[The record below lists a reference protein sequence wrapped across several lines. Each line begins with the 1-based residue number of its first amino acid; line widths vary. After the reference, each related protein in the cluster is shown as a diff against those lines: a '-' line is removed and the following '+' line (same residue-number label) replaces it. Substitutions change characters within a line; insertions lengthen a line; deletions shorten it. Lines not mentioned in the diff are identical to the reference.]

1 MSAEIFAHL
10 SSPEALLPAIV
21 QDAQSKEVLML
32 AWVNSEALKKT
43 IETRRAT
50 FWSRSRNQLWTKGE
64 TSGHVQFVRSVA
76 LDCDADCVLLEVDQ
90 VGPACHTGTHR
101 CFDTRHW
108 DVAAHHLADGG
119 AG

>member
-10 SSPEALLPAIV
+10 SSTEALLPAIV
-21 QDAQSKEVLML
+21 QDAQSKEVLMW

-64 TSGHVQFVRSVA
+64 TSGNLQEIVNISF
-76 LDCDADCVLLEVDQ
+76 DCDADSLLFSVQ
-90 VGPACHTGTHR
+90 SHGPACHTGERT
-101 CFDTRHW
+101 CFYRQID
-108 DVAAHHLADGG
+108 LS
-119 AG
+119 

>member
-64 TSGHVQFVRSVA
+64 TSGNLQEIVNISF
-76 LDCDADCVLLEVDQ
+76 DCDADSLLFSVQ
-90 VGPACHTGTHR
+90 SHGPACHTGERT
-101 CFDTRHW
+101 CFYREIENSP
-108 DVAAHHLADGG
+108 
-119 AG
+119 

>member
-1 MSAEIFAHL
+1 MSPEIFAHL

-32 AWVNSEALKKT
+32 AWVNSEALKKS

-64 TSGHVQFVRSVA
+64 TSGNLQEIVNISF
-76 LDCDADCVLLEVDQ
+76 DCDADSLLFSVQ
-90 VGPACHTGTHR
+90 SHGPACHTGERT
-101 CFDTRHW
+101 CFYRQID
-108 DVAAHHLADGG
+108 LS
-119 AG
+119 

>member
-64 TSGHVQFVRSVA
+64 TSGNLQEIVNIGF
-76 LDCDADCVLLEVDQ
+76 DCDADSLLFSVQ
-90 VGPACHTGTHR
+90 SHGPACHTGERT
-101 CFDTRHW
+101 CFYREIENSP
-108 DVAAHHLADGG
+108 
-119 AG
+119 

>member
-32 AWVNSEALKKT
+32 AWVNSEALRKT

-50 FWSRSRNQLWTKGE
+50 F
-64 TSGHVQFVRSVA
+64 
-76 LDCDADCVLLEVDQ
+76 
-90 VGPACHTGTHR
+90 
-101 CFDTRHW
+101 
-108 DVAAHHLADGG
+108 
-119 AG
+119 

>member
-10 SSPEALLPAIV
+10 SSTEALLPAIV

-64 TSGHVQFVRSVA
+64 TSGNLQEIVNISF
-76 LDCDADCVLLEVDQ
+76 DCDADSLLFSVQ
-90 VGPACHTGTHR
+90 SHGPACHTGERT
-101 CFDTRHW
+101 CFYRQID
-108 DVAAHHLADGG
+108 LS
-119 AG
+119 

>member
-10 SSPEALLPAIV
+10 SSHEALLPAIV

-64 TSGHVQFVRSVA
+64 TSGNLQEIVNISF
-76 LDCDADCVLLEVDQ
+76 DCDADSLLFSVQ
-90 VGPACHTGTHR
+90 SHGPACHTGERT
-101 CFDTRHW
+101 CFYRQID
-108 DVAAHHLADGG
+108 LS
-119 AG
+119 

>member
-10 SSPEALLPAIV
+10 SNPEALLPAIV

-64 TSGHVQFVRSVA
+64 TSGNLQEIVNISF
-76 LDCDADCVLLEVDQ
+76 DCDADSLLFSVQ
-90 VGPACHTGTHR
+90 SHGPACHTGERT
-101 CFDTRHW
+101 CFYRQID
-108 DVAAHHLADGG
+108 LS
-119 AG
+119 